1 MPERQ
6 LSTEAKNAE
15 KIVDIWGCLV
25 TDELLE
31 VILLHTNEKI
41 RESEDKQEDNQY
53 SSARLKK
60 SPYLK
65 ETDKVSYIVVK
76 GIVH

>member
-1 MPERQ
+1 
-6 LSTEAKNAE
+6 
-15 KIVDIWGCLV
+15 
-25 TDELLE
+25 

-76 GIVH
+76 VIVH